1 MILKSFPETGEQY
14 YEQRL
19 ENGLLVRVIVRK
31 GFARKFAFLAVDFGS
46 NDQVFTQDG
55 KIWRVPAGTAHY
67 LEHKMFD
74 LPEGN
79 AMETFAK
86 YGGSNNAFT
95 TYCMT
100 AYYVEC
106 TECFEENLQTLLH
119 MVTTPYFTD
128 ESVEKERGII
138 AQEIKMYD
146 DSADSAVFESLFAA
160 MYRSHPVRI
169 PIAGSVASIADITS
183 DTLYACHKAFYAPQN
198 LMLCVEG
205 DVDPELVIRLAAAHT
220 PDVIPV
226 SMPARS
232 YGADETMDIPQPRVE
247 SHMEVSMPTFAIGF
261 KCVPAKTPDE
271 AALQELVG
279 DLAAEILAG
288 ESSALYQKL
297 YDANVIDA
305 DFSVDF
311 ETMKNLSILEA
322 SGDSDT
328 PEAILDALLQ
338 EAERIVREG
347 VDEVHLAR
355 LKKSMLGR
363 RTRMLD
369 AFEGTC
375 YRMCASHFA
384 GIEYLDYPQLFRRVD
399 AETVRQFLMENVIRE
414 RACISIIYPNEN

>member
-1 MILKSFPETGEQY
+1 
-14 YEQRL
+14 
-19 ENGLLVRVIVRK
+19 
-31 GFARKFAFLAVDFGS
+31 
-46 NDQVFTQDG
+46 
-55 KIWRVPAGTAHY
+55 
-67 LEHKMFD
+67 
-74 LPEGN
+74 
-79 AMETFAK
+79 
-86 YGGSNNAFT
+86 
-95 TYCMT
+95 
-100 AYYVEC
+100 
-106 TECFEENLQTLLH
+106 
-119 MVTTPYFTD
+119 
-128 ESVEKERGII
+128 
-138 AQEIKMYD
+138 MYD

-205 DVDPELVIRLAAAHT
+205 DVDPELIVRLAAAHT
-220 PDVIPV
+220 PDVTPV

-305 DFSVDF
+305 DFSADF

-399 AETVRQFLMENVIRE
+399 AEAVRQFLMENVTRE